1 MLDRQSEARQE
12 LIDMLRSEDEFRLE
26 QIERQKKKLKKRDLS
41 SKIRK
46 LANQMGRKRDTVF
59 QSEFDYVNLQRE
71 RTMGEFLFEATERNT
86 KRWGE
91 TQNSLFERLN
101 SVSPRAISQ
110 GWVDE
115 LDEDIKKFR
124 EQVTNDK
131 IELLF
136 EIQAPLRRYEEEN
149 KRRKQQIDEAEW
161 WHRRVRE

>member
-1 MLDRQSEARQE
+1 MKPQTQGGGGNYG
-12 LIDMLRSEDEFRLE
+12 ID
-26 QIERQKKKLKKRDLS
+26 
-41 SKIRK
+41 
-46 LANQMGRKRDTVF
+46 T
-59 QSEFDYVNLQRE
+59 
-71 RTMGEFLFEATERNT
+71 
-86 KRWGE
+86 
-91 TQNSLFERLN
+91 N

-149 KRRKQQIDEAEW
+149 QRRKQQIDEAEW